1 MSVPRSPHP
10 CPNHPRDAGGR
21 VLRLRSPY
29 RWVLLPHGPGSLL
42 ARGAVPPPLPKSCS
56 PDFSWLS
63 AAPHAVLPRGLLMGR
78 GGSASRDLL
87 TAPGALLRGSPTE
100 SLPRSPVS
108 SLPEGTQILVL
119 CTGQREASHIWGHP
133 GTGSSCGRVAGVGG
147 AAWWGRGWRCV
158 VGLPLRPFRR
168 GMLFPRVS
176 GTGSSRPFFMNQTS
190 RGRMNSPA
198 YPRELRTSST
208 PLFLSSLSSRP
219 TGDNGAQSGL
229 PRRMGPDEDSSRGAK
244 RTRE

>member
-29 RWVLLPHGPGSLL
+29 RWVLLPRGPGSLL

-63 AAPHAVLPRGLLMGR
+63 AAPHVVLPRGLLMGR

-119 CTGQREASHIWGHP
+119 CTGQREASSHL
-133 GTGSSCGRVAGVGG
+133 GSSRHGELVRKGR
-147 AAWWGRGWRCV
+147 WGRGGCV
-158 VGLPLRPFRR
+158 VGSGVALRGGTPTPAFSEGHVVPVCLRDR
-168 GMLFPRVS
+168 LF
-176 GTGSSRPFFMNQTS
+176 
-190 RGRMNSPA
+190 A
-198 YPRELRTSST
+198 A
-208 PLFLSSLSSRP
+208 LFHESNEQR
-219 TGDNGAQSGL
+219 
-229 PRRMGPDEDSSRGAK
+229 
-244 RTRE
+244 